1 MTDWVVQSVIFM
13 SKTTQKQPE
22 IEQYYPNTTLKLL
35 PNPPKNKSSKW
46 GTRDYPNTTLTLYK
60 ALNGGVDIKTSFLQ
74 NWVW

>member
-35 PNPPKNKSSKW
+35 PNPPKNKSSK
-46 GTRDYPNTTLTLYK
+46 
-60 ALNGGVDIKTSFLQ
+60 
-74 NWVW
+74 